1 MADHPSV
8 QRLRWFTKGQYKG
21 WQDGELVYLS
31 DLRMGVA
38 GAYVFNFEVGRL
50 EGGAIVLGQFDQLEQ
65 RPDLE
70 RLPLLWQRIFDA
82 NIEISMPPGEL

>member
-1 MADHPSV
+1 M

-70 RLPLLWQRIFDA
+70 RLPLLLQRIFYA